1 MKFFAGFIVIFVG
14 VVMFA
19 QTAEAGHYRRHPPRD
34 YPYRYYGPGGDGHY
48 RGSYYGYRRGGY
60 GHLSDSLAFYG
71 RRTGSEA
78 MAMMS
83 DRLLFS
89 WQKAIWSP
97 PRAPQA
103 VPEKQSYSAPRSSYQ
118 RLPVESRRS
127 QIRSG
132 RFVVPQR
139 VERTVVARSQE
150 PNDWGEKRG
159 YQDSFLKDPSFRAW
173 LKATCKRDPNPHRA
187 CWAVR
192 KGAP

>member
-1 MKFFAGFIVIFVG
+1 
-14 VVMFA
+14 
-19 QTAEAGHYRRHPPRD
+19 
-34 YPYRYYGPGGDGHY
+34 
-48 RGSYYGYRRGGY
+48 
-60 GHLSDSLAFYG
+60 
-71 RRTGSEA
+71 

-89 WQKAIWSP
+89 WQRAIWSP

-103 VPEKQSYSAPRSSYQ
+103 VPQQQSYSAPRPSYP
-118 RLPVESRRS
+118 RAPAEPRRS
-127 QIRSG
+127 QTRSVAP
-132 RFVVPQR
+132 RIVER
-139 VERTVVARSQE
+139 VERTVVVRAQE

-173 LKATCKRDPNPHRA
+173 LKATCKRDPSPHRA